1 MEEID
6 KERPFIL
13 LTEEEQK
20 TITETIRL
28 FGKKRQILK
37 LSEEAAELSAATSRY
52 LNSKT
57 GENLKALISEMADV
71 QIMIY
76 QFLEISNAC
85 PIPINQEIEN
95 KIKRLE
101 EFKEKEKQERR
112 IQEDLEN
119 SLLFI

>member
-1 MEEID
+1 MEEIN

-20 TITETIRL
+20 TITETIKL
-28 FGKKRQILK
+28 FGKERQILK

-57 GENLKALISEMADV
+57 GENLKALIGELADV

-76 QFLEISNAC
+76 QFIEINNAC
-85 PIPINQEIEN
+85 PFIINAEIEL
-95 KIKRLE
+95 KLKRLGQRVE
-101 EFKEKEKQERR
+101 AELTNALIKNDNERV
-112 IQEDLEN
+112 
-119 SLLFI
+119 

>member
-1 MEEID
+1 MEEIN

-20 TITETIRL
+20 TITEAIKL
-28 FGKKRQILK
+28 FGKERQILK
-37 LSEEAAELSAATSRY
+37 LSEEAAELSAAVSRY

-57 GENLKALISEMADV
+57 EENLTAIIGELADV

-76 QFLEISNAC
+76 QFIEINNAC
-85 PIPINQEIEN
+85 AFLINETIEN